1 MASRSAGPIANRIT
15 VLAFIISG
23 ATLQSNS
30 SKFSC
35 VMRKNVLNN
44 TASKR
49 SSWTSE
55 WYSPC
60 RDLLCRMGCTQK
72 TTDTKSLPP
81 MPPMQ
86 CIDNSYSQRKIGIHV
101 CMKAPESTLS
111 LCIVC
116 PKRTNLIL
124 SGKNMIGC

>member
-1 MASRSAGPIANRIT
+1 MVPGMHSLSISYRSFTSQTKEVAYSRHIGNQYNKKNLKPYHRQIASRSAGPIANRIT

-30 SKFSC
+30 SKFSR
-35 VMRKNVLNN
+35 VMRKNFLNN

-72 TTDTKSLPP
+72 RRTPSRCL
-81 MPPMQ
+81 
-86 CIDNSYSQRKIGIHV
+86 
-101 CMKAPESTLS
+101 
-111 LCIVC
+111 LCLLC
-116 PKRTNLIL
+116 NA
-124 SGKNMIGC
+124 